1 MRLGRH
7 TNTLTFSSE
16 THRLE
21 NALERSK
28 QKRIR
33 IALVWTVEKGRECI
47 KMKTITGNIAG
58 ACLCSMRKE
67 LNLSLNVQF
76 HCFERFS
83 VESRKH
89 IKTVVWTRTHRCDFD
104 DNENA
109 YYTFENALVWTRPK
123 TVVLSDVPV
132 AVAVVM

>member
-7 TNTLTFSSE
+7 TKTLTFSSK

-33 IALVWTVEKGRECI
+33 IALVWTVENGRERI
-47 KMKTITGNIAG
+47 KMKTISRNIAG
-58 ACLCSMRKE
+58 VCLCSMRKE

-83 VESRKH
+83 ADSRNH
-89 IKTVVWTRTHRCDFD
+89 IKTVVWTRIRRCDFD

-109 YYTFENALVWTRPK
+109 Y
-123 TVVLSDVPV
+123 
-132 AVAVVM
+132 

>member
-1 MRLGRH
+1 MKDQ
-7 TNTLTFSSE
+7 N
-16 THRLE
+16 
-21 NALERSK
+21 K
-28 QKRIR
+28 KRIR
-33 IALVWTVEKGRECI
+33 IALAWTVENGRERF

-67 LNLSLNVQF
+67 LNLSLNVQL

-83 VESRKH
+83 VDSRKH
-89 IKTVVWTRTHRCDFD
+89 IKTVVWTRIHRCVFD
-104 DNENA
+104 DNENE

-123 TVVLSDVPV
+123 TVVFSHVPV

>member
-7 TNTLTFSSE
+7 TNTLTFSSK

-28 QKRIR
+28 KKTDTYRISVDGR
-33 IALVWTVEKGRECI
+33 NGRECI
-47 KMKTITGNIAG
+47 KIKTITGNIAG

-67 LNLSLNVQF
+67 LNSRLNVHF

-89 IKTVVWTRTHRCDFD
+89 IKTGH
-104 DNENA
+104 E
-109 YYTFENALVWTRPK
+109 P
-123 TVVLSDVPV
+123 
-132 AVAVVM
+132 MM

>member
-1 MRLGRH
+1 MRLDRH
-7 TNTLTFSSE
+7 TNTLTFSSK

-47 KMKTITGNIAG
+47 KIKTITGNIAG

-109 YYTFENALVWTRPK
+109 
-123 TVVLSDVPV
+123 
-132 AVAVVM
+132 